1 MIEQTRGELNK
12 VLPKVILGF
21 LMINHSIINRAT
33 FFFCFFDSY
42 ANRATEQHGQQITV
56 LQQGFSFVRL
66 TSTKRVNWRQM
77 SVWLAFTP

>member
-1 MIEQTRGELNK
+1 MSRCLQVTLHIKNGKRET
-12 VLPKVILGF
+12 LG
-21 LMINHSIINRAT
+21 SCPGRAT

-56 LQQGFSFVRL
+56 LQQGFSFVQL